1 MIIRKRRSVKR
12 KVSDYKKEAQKEERR
27 RKEGDEKESAWNLK
41 EEDFD
46 DL

>member
-1 MIIRKRRSVKR
+1 MKR
-12 KVSDYKKEAQKEERR
+12 KDSDDKKEAQKEEKARMQ
-27 RKEGDEKESAWNLK
+27 GDEKESAWNLK